1 MNKKERR
8 KIFKRKIPNKN
19 RLIQKQNF
27 LKKGL
32 KNFQKKQ
39 NKKYKHSLQI

>member
-8 KIFKRKIPNKN
+8 KIFKRKILNKN

-32 KNFQKKQ
+32 KNFRINKI
-39 NKKYKHSLQI
+39 KKYKHSLQI

>member
-1 MNKKERR
+1 MNKKERI
-8 KIFKRKIPNKN
+8 KIFKIKILNKN
-19 RLIQKQNF
+19 ILIQKQNF

-39 NKKYKHSLQI
+39 NKKI

>member
-8 KIFKRKIPNKN
+8 KIFKRKILNKN

-32 KNFQKKQ
+32 KKFQKKQ